1 MIGPGHRIELLLH
14 TLIIDN
20 IMKLNINYLLLLI
33 ILVIFNTN
41 TNVYAQN
48 NNDIIINK
56 IESLER
62 DIRDVQRKIYQSNEN
77 IENHTNTNE
86 PNNNQSVTSK
96 GLANHEL
103 RLIEIEEQ
111 YRKTNG
117 LIEELSFK
125 INKLEEENL
134 SLKKSIDD
142 LINKLEV
149 TKLSTV
155 NVNENQVLSEN
166 VNKLD
171 QYNNTI
177 NNESSNVGVLARI
190 NPDGEDEIIKTNE
203 ISNTIENSDKPEK
216 KQEKI
221 INSKNPEEIYQR
233 AYNMLSKGEYEAAE
247 TAFTSFIKNYP
258 ENKLSSNA
266 YYWLGETF
274 YVRKNYQL
282 AAYNFAA
289 GYKKFPQGSKAPD
302 QLLKLGISLYSLEKK
317 SESCA
322 TFKKLIKEF
331 PEIPPRILNRAN
343 SFQER
348 LECK

>member
-1 MIGPGHRIELLLH
+1 
-14 TLIIDN
+14 
-20 IMKLNINYLLLLI
+20 MKLNINYLLLLI
-33 ILVIFNTN
+33 ILIIFNIN
-41 TNVYAQN
+41 TNLNAQN
-48 NNDIIINK
+48 NNDVIINK

-77 IENHTNTNE
+77 NQANNLTNE
-86 PNNNQSVTSK
+86 SNNNQSVTSK

-125 INKLEEENL
+125 IKKLEEENL
-134 SLKKSIDD
+134 SLKKSIND

-149 TKLSTV
+149 TKLSSNNINENETLSQ
-155 NVNENQVLSEN
+155 NVNESNQ
-166 VNKLD
+166 K
-171 QYNNTI
+171 NNII
-177 NNESSNVGVLARI
+177 NDESSNVGVLARI
-190 NPDGEDEIIKTNE
+190 NPDGTDEIVKTNE
-203 ISNTIENSDKPEK
+203 ISNAIENTDTLEK
-216 KQEKI
+216 NQEKI

-247 TAFTSFIKNYP
+247 TAFTSFIKDYP

-331 PEIPPRILNRAN
+331 PEIPTRILNRAN
-343 SFQER
+343 SFKER

>member
-1 MIGPGHRIELLLH
+1 
-14 TLIIDN
+14 
-20 IMKLNINYLLLLI
+20 MKLNINYLLPLI
-33 ILVIFNTN
+33 ILIIFNIN
-41 TNVYAQN
+41 SNVNAQN
-48 NNDIIINK
+48 NNNIIINK
-56 IESLER
+56 LESLER
-62 DIRDVQRKIYQSNEN
+62 DIRDIQRKIYQSKEKNEN
-77 IENHTNTNE
+77 NTLTNE
-86 PNNNQSVTSK
+86 SNNNQSVTSK

-117 LIEELSFK
+117 LTEELSFK
-125 INKLEEENL
+125 IKKLEEENSL
-134 SLKKSIDD
+134 LKKSIDD
-142 LINKLEV
+142 LINKLET
-149 TKLSTV
+149 TKQLIENSNKNQILSK
-155 NVNENQVLSEN
+155 N
-166 VNKLD
+166 
-171 QYNNTI
+171 I
-177 NNESSNVGVLARI
+177 NASGMDNDIANDEESSNVGVLARI
-190 NPDGEDEIIKTNE
+190 NPDGTDQIIKKN
-203 ISNTIENSDKPEK
+203 ENSNSLEDINITEK

-247 TAFTSFIKNYP
+247 VAFTSFIKDYP

-289 GYKKFPQGSKAPD
+289 GYKKFPLGSKAAD
-302 QLLKLGISLYSLEKK
+302 QLLKLGISLYSLEKS

-331 PEIPPRILNRAN
+331 PEMPPRILNRAN